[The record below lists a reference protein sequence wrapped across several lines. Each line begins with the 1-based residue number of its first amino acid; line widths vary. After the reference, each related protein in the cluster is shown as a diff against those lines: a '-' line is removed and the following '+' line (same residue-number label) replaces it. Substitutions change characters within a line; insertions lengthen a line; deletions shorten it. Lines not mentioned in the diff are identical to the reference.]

1 MNMKKTLI
9 ILLTQALL
17 LGAGSSALAV
27 SADHEHV
34 YDHQA
39 GDGICTVCGNYCR
52 HTVWLDGVC
61 QICGARCS
69 HPSWQDGRCTLC
81 HMLCPHE
88 EHGLSSMRCTV
99 CGEFVPHTYEN
110 GVCVMCGERPWF
122 QSEQLPAYLF
132 APSAHKG
139 TIQTL
144 SYQTHNYARE
154 LAGEKPGSYTKQ
166 MCVYLPYGYDATK
179 PYDVLVLMHGMGGG
193 ENYWLVN
200 EQVYY
205 DPPAAKV
212 KTTDLIE
219 NMVDLGTAREMI
231 IVTPTFYINSND
243 MNAYNRYREQDQFVM
258 ELRNDILPLVVE
270 KFSTYAAEPT
280 CEAISAVREHF
291 AYAGLSMG
299 SIYAYTTII
308 PECLD
313 IFGWFGCFSGSD
325 GNMSQL
331 AAVLNAE
338 ENADKPI
345 YYFYNSI
352 GSMDNMFYW
361 QHGQYN
367 ELLQRTDGLTDGV
380 NACFNEIKGAKHLYT
395 AWATGLYNFLPV
407 LFSLPAER

>member
-9 ILLTQALL
+9 LLLTLAILLGT
-17 LGAGSSALAV
+17 GSSALAYG
-27 SADHEHV
+27 AEHEHV
-34 YDHQA
+34 YDPEA
-39 GDGICTVCGNYCR
+39 GNGICTVCGSYCR
-52 HTVWLDGVC
+52 HPVWLDGVC
-61 QICGARCS
+61 QTCGARCQ

-81 HMLCPHE
+81 RMLCPHE
-88 EHGLSSMRCTV
+88 EHGVSSMRCTV

-110 GVCVMCGERPWF
+110 GVCVMCGEGPWF

-139 TIQTL
+139 SIQTL
-144 SYQTHNYARE
+144 SYQTHNYALE
-154 LAGEKPGSYTKQ
+154 MAGEHPASYTKQ

-200 EQVYY
+200 EQVYF

-299 SIYAYTTII
+299 SIYGYNAVM
-308 PECLD
+308 PLCLD
-313 IFGWFGCFSGSD
+313 LFAWFGEFSGAECWTD
-325 GNMSQL
+325 L
-331 AAVLNAE
+331 VIRALNSSNYKE
-338 ENADKPI
+338 YPI
-345 YYFYNSI
+345 LWFYNAA
-352 GSMDNMFYW
+352 GTGDNMFPNH
-361 QHGQYN
+361 QQQYQT
-367 ELLQRTDGLTDGV
+367 LVQQCPGLTDGV
-380 NACFNEIKGAKHLYT
+380 NASFTKVTGVFHEYK
-395 AWATGLYNFLPV
+395 AWGTGLYNFLLV
-407 LFSLPAER
+407 LFADHK